1 MIQRIQ
7 TLFLLCALVLT
18 GLLYFLPIANVTLD
32 GTQCSYFIS
41 KLVENNNNQN
51 LIKWNTITLIANSII
66 MLFTFTSIFLYKK
79 KFLPL
84 QIRLSIVNSI
94 LNLGLI
100 ALVWIQTKNI
110 DMTWKFEIASIFP
123 LLNFVL
129 IWIAIRNILKD
140 YKVLKSLDRIR

>member
-18 GLLYFLPIANVTLD
+18 GLLYFLPIANITLD
-32 GTQCSYFIS
+32 GTQCLYFVS
-41 KLVENNNNQN
+41 KMVENNKAHNFIQ
-51 LIKWNTITLIANSII
+51 WNTMTLIANSII

-79 KFLPL
+79 KFLSL

-100 ALVWIQTKNI
+100 ALIWIQTKNI
-110 DMTWKFEIASIFP
+110 DMTWKFELASVFP
-123 LLNFVL
+123 LVNFIL